1 MESEC
6 DMCGTT
12 IYELTITEKEAEVI
26 KNLMETLATCPF
38 ELNDDDYMDIL
49 NEIAAHTNDLDEI
62 ADNVISIIY
71 EEE

>member
-1 MESEC
+1 
-6 DMCGTT
+6 MCGTT
-12 IYELTITEKEAEVI
+12 IYELTVTENEAEVI

-38 ELNDDDYMDIL
+38 DLIGDDYMDIL

-62 ADNVISIIY
+62 AGNVISIIY